1 MLTYSHSFI
10 SAFHL
15 NCMNS
20 FTYRLLYVP
29 CVTPQAAWRMPG
41 QHLVILH
48 QGTHECHVQKAIRV
62 LRTRNCSGALCGFL
76 VNMSSEGHRL
86 KLSHVH
92 YIEEDLS
99 IFVQSAPWNLQ
110 RLLQPHGNTSKN
122 RTYQPHYDGG
132 MSSHREE
139 DGVRVHRQATHA
151 HKENTYSHNT
161 HTPGVVSGLDSGVG
175 KGTAS
180 GALAGMEFIQA
191 TLLARPVDVVVV
203 LLPFRFSRSLDT
215 ACWDMV
221 ANRVVIIF
229 AAGNVRDDTCLYS
242 PASEPE
248 VVTALN
254 SVDQLIASSDCST
267 CFISCSRTS
276 QAACNPC
283 VSVLYFGSC
292 GYSSDPVIRTC
303 HWCMFLHYSI
313 SNTINLLSAAL
324 NRKTYTYVYGKLLCQ
339 SMWSERSGVT
349 IIDRVVSHCRQGE
362 EEEMMGCIR
371 ETISGRGKGVYAV
384 PHCCVIGGLQ
394 CVVHAD
400 SGQDEECADPQGQR
414 LCHRQ
419 SDLLSGLQYVYIS
432 GTENRKCS
440 KQKKTRL

>member
-1 MLTYSHSFI
+1 MATVPS
-10 SAFHL
+10 
-15 NCMNS
+15 
-20 FTYRLLYVP
+20 TYRLLYVP

-62 LRTRNCSGALCGFL
+62 LRTRATRRGYLL
-76 VNMSSEGHRL
+76 ETLSEGHRL

-371 ETISGRGKGVYAV
+371 ETISGRSNGRKKTVSSGGKGVYAV

-400 SGQDEECADPQGQR
+400 SGQDEESLSHSYRQVWQMCTHLRQR
-414 LCHRQ
+414 CDH
-419 SDLLSGLQYVYIS
+419 
-432 GTENRKCS
+432 TES
-440 KQKKTRL
+440 EVGEAEIGRLRHFSSPDD